1 MSLIERSQ
9 MTPRN
14 HFLILSMK
22 IKNSTISLNGLE
34 FKSKIG
40 LFDFEKERGNSF
52 VVNISIDVD
61 KITYD
66 DSIEGTVDYSNLFS
80 IIDGEMSK
88 EYNLIETVAHKI
100 SSSIHSQIKN
110 IKLCRIEI
118 IKKNPPI
125 DGNVDSSSFI
135 LETTS

>member
-1 MSLIERSQ
+1 MIL
-9 MTPRN
+9 RN
-14 HFLILSMK
+14 HFLIHLMK
-22 IKNSTISLNGLE
+22 INNSTISLSGLE

-40 LFDFEKERGNSF
+40 LFDFEKENGNTF
-52 VVNISIDVD
+52 IVNVSIDVD

-80 IIDGEMSK
+80 IIDREMSK
-88 EYNLIETVAHKI
+88 EYNLIETVAHRI
-100 SSSIHSQIKN
+100 SNNIHSQIKN
-110 IKLCRIEI
+110 IKLCKLEI

-125 DGNVDSSSFI
+125 DGNVDNSSFI

>member
-1 MSLIERSQ
+1 
-9 MTPRN
+9 
-14 HFLILSMK
+14 MK
-22 IKNSTISLNGLE
+22 INNSTISLNGLE

-40 LFDFEKERGNSF
+40 LFDFEKERGNTF
-52 VVNISIDVD
+52 IVNVSIDVD

-66 DSIEGTVDYSNLFS
+66 DSIEGTVDYSKLFS

-88 EYNLIETVAHKI
+88 EYNLIETVAYKI
-100 SSSIHSQIKN
+100 SSSIHSQIN
-110 IKLCRIEI
+110 NTKLCRIEI

-125 DGNVDSSSFI
+125 EGEVENSSFI

>member
-1 MSLIERSQ
+1 MIL
-9 MTPRN
+9 RN
-14 HFLILSMK
+14 HFLTHSMK
-22 IKNSTISLNGLE
+22 INNSTISLHGLE

-40 LFDFEKERGNSF
+40 LFDFEKENGNTF
-52 VVNISIDVD
+52 IVNVSIDVD

-88 EYNLIETVAHKI
+88 EYNLIETVAYKI
-100 SSSIHSQIKN
+100 SSNIHSQIKN
-110 IKLCRIEI
+110 IKLCKLEI

-125 DGNVDSSSFI
+125 DGNVDNSSFI

>member
-1 MSLIERSQ
+1 MIL
-9 MTPRN
+9 RN
-14 HFLILSMK
+14 HFLTHSMK
-22 IKNSTISLNGLE
+22 INNSTISLNGLE

-88 EYNLIETVAHKI
+88 DYNLIETVAYKI
-100 SSSIHSQIKN
+100 SSNIHSQIKN
-110 IKLCRIEI
+110 IKLCKLEI

-125 DGNVDSSSFI
+125 DGNVDNSSFI

>member
-1 MSLIERSQ
+1 MI
-9 MTPRN
+9 PRN

-22 IKNSTISLNGLE
+22 INNSTISLNGLE

-40 LFDFEKERGNSF
+40 LFDFEKERGNTF

-100 SSSIHSQIKN
+100 SSSIHSQINN

-125 DGNVDSSSFI
+125 EGEVDNSSFI

>member
-1 MSLIERSQ
+1 
-9 MTPRN
+9 
-14 HFLILSMK
+14 MK
-22 IKNSTISLNGLE
+22 INNSTISLNGLV

-40 LFDFEKERGNSF
+40 LFDFEKESGNTF
-52 VVNISIDVD
+52 IVNVSIDVD
-61 KITYD
+61 KIIYD
-66 DSIEGTVDYSNLFS
+66 DTIEGTVDYSNLFS
-80 IIDGEMSK
+80 IIESEMSK

-110 IKLCRIEI
+110 IKLCRLEI

-125 DGNVDSSSFI
+125 DGNVDNSSFI

>member
-1 MSLIERSQ
+1 MIF
-9 MTPRN
+9 RN
-14 HFLILSMK
+14 HFLTHSMK

-40 LFDFEKERGNSF
+40 LFDFEKESGNTF
-52 VVNISIDVD
+52 IVNVSIDVD
-61 KITYD
+61 KIIYD
-66 DSIEGTVDYSNLFS
+66 DTIEGTVDYSNLFS
-80 IIDGEMSK
+80 IIENEMSK

-110 IKLCRIEI
+110 IKLCRLEI

-125 DGNVDSSSFI
+125 DGNVDNSSFI

>member
-1 MSLIERSQ
+1 MIL
-9 MTPRN
+9 RN
-14 HFLILSMK
+14 HFLIHSMK
-22 IKNSTISLNGLE
+22 INNSTISLNGLE

-40 LFDFEKERGNSF
+40 LFDFEKERGNTF
-52 VVNISIDVD
+52 IVNVSIDVD

-80 IIDGEMSK
+80 IIDREMSK
-88 EYNLIETVAHKI
+88 EYNLIETVAHRI
-100 SSSIHSQIKN
+100 SNNIHSQIKN
-110 IKLCRIEI
+110 IKLCKIEI

-125 DGNVDSSSFI
+125 DGNVDNSSFI

>member
-1 MSLIERSQ
+1 MIL
-9 MTPRN
+9 RN
-14 HFLILSMK
+14 HFLIHSLK
-22 IKNSTISLNGLE
+22 INNSTISLSGLE

-40 LFDFEKERGNSF
+40 LFDFEKENGNTF
-52 VVNISIDVD
+52 IVNVSIDVD

-80 IIDGEMSK
+80 IIDREMSK
-88 EYNLIETVAHKI
+88 EYNLIETVAHRI
-100 SSSIHSQIKN
+100 SNNIHSQIKN
-110 IKLCRIEI
+110 IKLCKLEI

-125 DGNVDSSSFI
+125 DGNVDNSSFI